1 METQNE
7 KRPGSGSNVNLRH
20 IPGRKEMGKKK
31 VKRILA
37 TMNERKNIH
46 KKQKKKQIITDF

>member
-1 METQNE
+1 METKNE
-7 KRPGSGSNVNLRH
+7 KRPGSGSNVNLRR

-46 KKQKKKQIITDF
+46 KKQTEGLAT